1 MRRAVML
8 VNLVNLSLLFLCSVL
23 SISFSPYVS
32 SYIDFEGDGGTQAA
46 PSIRDVIRNSL
57 PMLFGIAGAHV
68 FNHFIVILVGFYYGL
83 NAFLSTIA
91 MNIPA
96 FVIGVVFCYPHVV
109 LAQEIN
115 RGTMSEQNYPNEEH
129 SCCCIQA

>member
-1 MRRAVML
+1 ML
-8 VNLVNLSLLFLCSVL
+8 VNLVNLCLVFLCSML

-32 SYIDFEGDGGTQAA
+32 SYTDFEGDDGTQAG
-46 PSIRDVIRNSL
+46 PSIRDAIRNSL

-68 FNHFIVILVGFYYGL
+68 FNHLIVVLVGFYYGL
-83 NAFLSTIA
+83 NAFLGSIA
-91 MNIPA
+91 MNIPG

-109 LAQEIN
+109 LALEIN
-115 RGTMSEQNYPNEEH
+115 RGTMSEQNYSNEEH